1 MPGQGGDGQHPVDTR
16 SLEESTDA
24 AGNKPSSASNASN
37 QFGNGRQNPLDP
49 AALGK
54 RKEGEIDPN
63 RPAVELPDNEPPG
76 GSGDLQAGL
85 DKVRRSGR
93 SSGADGAL
101 ANSRIDKMI
110 GEQFGKLKR
119 LPEDQQ
125 RQTRDYYNQL
135 RDLGN

>member
-1 MPGQGGDGQHPVDTR
+1 MD
-16 SLEESTDA
+16 ESADA
-24 AGNKPSSASNASN
+24 ARNNPSSVSNASN
-37 QFGNGRQNPLDP
+37 QFGNGQQNPLDP
-49 AALGK
+49 LALGK
-54 RKEGEIDPN
+54 RKDGEIDPN
-63 RPAVELPDNEPPG
+63 RPAVDLPDNEPPG
-76 GSGDLQAGL
+76 GAGELQAGL

-93 SSGADGAL
+93 STGADGATL

-110 GEQFGKLKR
+110 GEQAGKLKR